1 MSDTTHTADHGHAEH
16 DAPGH
21 VVPLRLLV
29 GVLAAL
35 LVLTFATVA
44 VTWVDL
50 GRLNLV
56 IAMVIATI
64 KGSLVLLYFMHLRW
78 DRPFNAI
85 VFISALVLVML
96 FVILSLMDS
105 MAYQPDLIPGYA
117 PHMPTHSSTP

>member
-1 MSDTTHTADHGHAEH
+1 MNETTHAANHGSAEH

-29 GVLAAL
+29 GVLSAL
-35 LVLTFATVA
+35 LVLTFVTVA

-56 IAMVIATI
+56 IAMVIATV
-64 KGSLVLLYFMHLRW
+64 KASLVLLYFMHLRW

-85 VFISALVLVML
+85 VFISSLVLVML

-105 MAYQPDLIPGYA
+105 LAYKEDLIPGYA
-117 PHMPTHSSTP
+117 PQMPTQSP